1 MAYVLSYF
9 HRKLLFVAYVTKKMK
24 QKRRKRSSIITGHAA
39 QSAISGYIQAA
50 LFAEKVKIFVIHV
63 HKQNINYFTCNF
75 IFVKYTMSM
84 AGVFV
89 PISLLTKY
97 KTTNYLYYL

>member
-50 LFAEKVKIFVIHV
+50 LFAEKVKIFVMY
-63 HKQNINYFTCNF
+63 INKTL
-75 IFVKYTMSM
+75 IF
-84 AGVFV
+84 
-89 PISLLTKY
+89 
-97 KTTNYLYYL
+97 YL